1 MSKKTKMADYLKRAR
16 RGMKGM
22 VLSWFDESQLI
33 DLAKVSGADVWHYN
47 PTNRLIVQDM
57 WSRCNDWIL
66 NSEFTWLVQMNIIF
80 NDTKRGKKIDWCELH
95 YSCTLRG
102 AKSETLNDAMQAAL
116 NESVAGNN
124 ALAEGHKNKG
134 IYKRC
139 EFTATIIGV

>member
-22 VLSWFDESQLI
+22 VLSWHDADPFSESAEI
-33 DLAKVSGADVWHYN
+33 SNTDVTHHN

-57 WSRCNDWIL
+57 WSSCNDWIL
-66 NSEFTWLVQMNIIF
+66 NSEFTWLVQMRVVF
-80 NDTKRGKKIDWCELH
+80 TGTKRGDKVDEYEFH

-124 ALAEGHKNKG
+124 ALADGHKKKVF
-134 IYKRC
+134 IH
-139 EFTATIIGV
+139 TASLQQRL